1 MLSQP
6 GESAVVGRGRPAIEQ
21 SGAGKHGSPRADRR
35 HEVHLPVHPLH
46 QVEQRS
52 DPLGLGLRVE
62 ERPGSAAARDHQN
75 LWRIVRRLVHVQV
88 GQDHRT
94 VGALYPVPAT
104 PDQCHSKGIGRRIA
118 IAIAEKSGDRER
130 FREAEDIDGLELFI
144 KRRCRSAAS
153 AGMPTGLSRRS

>member
-1 MLSQP
+1 LLSQP

-35 HEVHLPVHPLH
+35 HEVHFPVHPLH

-88 GQDHRT
+88 GQDRRT
-94 VGALYPVPAT
+94 VGAFYPVPAT

-118 IAIAEKSGDRER
+118 IALPRNRAIVN
-130 FREAEDIDGLELFI
+130 
-144 KRRCRSAAS
+144 AS
-153 AGMPTGLSRRS
+153 AKPKTSMGSNSS